1 MARKAGVNSKR
12 TRRGHSLMATTTKR
26 ISRVRADRRSTA
38 DPVLAQ
44 TRRRVR
50 TALRQRV
57 GAPDL
62 YRLLGPSG
70 RRLADTHGFVRHLI
84 PSAEIDEMV
93 TEFTD
98 LKAEFETRRSTLM
111 VPYDRFHDIEGESM
125 LLCYALTRTLQP
137 ETIVETG
144 VGNGASTFFFLRA
157 LSTNGGGVLHSFDI
171 SDNVGGYLTKADRRT
186 WDLQVLNRR
195 APLRDLA
202 RRLSYLP
209 SVDLFL
215 HDSHHRFWYMSR
227 EFELAAAVL
236 RQHGVV
242 LCDDAESTFAFD
254 EFCRDRGLEPT
265 YVFDRTKFFG
275 GVTLSQTSAMSR

>member
-1 MARKAGVNSKR
+1 MA
-12 TRRGHSLMATTTKR
+12 TTKR
-26 ISRVRADRRSTA
+26 ISRAIADRAAT
-38 DPVLAQ
+38 DPVLHQ

-50 TALRQRV
+50 LALRQRV

-70 RRLADTHGFVRHLI
+70 TRLADPYGFVHHLI
-84 PSAEIDEMV
+84 PSANIEDLV
-93 TEFTD
+93 TEFAD
-98 LKAEFETRRSTLM
+98 LKTEFETRRIALR
-111 VPYDRFHDIEGESM
+111 VPYERFHDIEGNSM
-125 LLCYALTRTLQP
+125 LLCFLLTRILQP

-157 LSTNGGGVLHSFDI
+157 LSTNGHGMLHSFDI
-171 SDNVGGYLTKADRRT
+171 SDDVGGYLTKADRKT

-195 APLRDLA
+195 ATLRDFA
-202 RRLSYLP
+202 RRLSHLRP
-209 SVDLFL
+209 VDLFL
-215 HDSHHRFWYMSR
+215 HDSHHRFWYMCR
-227 EFELAAAVL
+227 ELELAAAVGL
-236 RQHGVV
+236 SERGVI

-275 GVTLSQTSAMSR
+275 GVALLQTSVISR